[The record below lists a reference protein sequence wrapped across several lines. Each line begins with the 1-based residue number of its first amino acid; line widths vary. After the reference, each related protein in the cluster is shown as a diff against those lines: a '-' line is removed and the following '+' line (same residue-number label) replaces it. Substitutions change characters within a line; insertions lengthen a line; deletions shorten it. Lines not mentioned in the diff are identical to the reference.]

1 MSLHTTLAA
10 AVAAFIGTGIPCP
23 RSGGGAPGA
32 VSQTIAV
39 SARPGAMIS
48 LPAFDTAVVRLHISG
63 MTCGSCPVTA
73 RLALSKVAGVYS
85 AKVMLEDSLGVVK
98 YDRKRVTPAQITEQ
112 LTRRTGYAAK
122 VIAEPAKPA
131 GTDRR

>member
-1 MSLHTTLAA
+1 MMIHAKLVGAA
-10 AVAAFIGTGIPCP
+10 LIALVGTGILCP
-23 RSGGGAPGA
+23 ICGAGASSAEAQLAATVTA
-32 VSQTIAV
+32 VS
-39 SARPGAMIS
+39 
-48 LPAFDTAVVRLHISG
+48 DTATVKLHISG